1 MEEPVEAC
9 SLSEQQLEKRRAE
22 LRAGLLRRIR
32 RVRTLDDGISFAFD
46 RSPEN
51 ARDLAAFIE
60 FESGCCGFA
69 RMSLR
74 DDSSTDASWLEIRGP
89 EGTVEIFGQMVPVG
103 MAVEPAEMRRGL
115 LRLGLSGMGAS
126 LFAGICCATPV
137 LGIGIAALGLGS
149 AAGAAVAFWVDA
161 TAIPLLAVSVSM
173 AALHACRLRSAA

>member
-1 MEEPVEAC
+1 MEEPVVAC

-22 LRAGLLRRIR
+22 LRAGLSRRIR

-60 FESGCCGFA
+60 FETGCCGFA

-74 DDSSTDASWLEIRGP
+74 DDSSADASWLEIRGP
-89 EGTVEIFGQMVPVG
+89 AGTVEIFGQMVPAG

-115 LRLGLSGMGAS
+115 LRHTRARDRDRSARARFGGRCS
-126 LFAGICCATPV
+126 CRV
-137 LGIGIAALGLGS
+137 LGGCDGYPSARGRGLDGRSSRLAPALGGV
-149 AAGAAVAFWVDA
+149 AG
-161 TAIPLLAVSVSM
+161 
-173 AALHACRLRSAA
+173 RR